1 MIEILSGGVL
11 STVQD
16 QGRYG
21 YRQYG
26 VPISGAMDLYA
37 LRLANILVGNN
48 EEAAGIEV
56 TFYGLKLR
64 STEDTWVA
72 ITGGDLSPQKN
83 GKPVPMWRS
92 ICLKK
97 NEILSFRG
105 LRSGFRAYMAVQGG
119 IDIPLLM
126 NSRSTSIK
134 AAFGGTGGA
143 LKTGDRLKTWDSF
156 AGGKMQEKLIPDQFI
171 PLYSTQNELR
181 VVLGPQADYFPSEIR
196 ELFLNSEYTI
206 TPQSDRQGYRLT
218 GPALKH
224 IRSYDVI
231 TEAVWPGAVQIPGDG
246 LPIILLS
253 DAQTTGG
260 YPKIASVISVDIDK
274 LGQAKPS
281 DKIRF
286 KSVTL
291 EESVHLLRE
300 QEKRVKKIKNL
311 MEAQGEEFAGLSSCR
326 G

>member
-1 MIEILSGGVL
+1 MIEILSGGIL

-16 QGRYG
+16 LGRYG

-48 EEAAGIEV
+48 EDAAGIEV
-56 TFYGLKLR
+56 TFYGLKLM

-83 GKPVPMWRS
+83 EKPVPMWRS

-97 NEILSFRG
+97 NEVLSFRG

-119 IDIPLLM
+119 FDIPLLM

-134 AAFGGTGGA
+134 AAYGGTGGA
-143 LKTGDRLKTWDSF
+143 LKTGDRLKTGHSF
-156 AGGKMQEKLIPDQFI
+156 AGGKMQEKMIPDQLI
-171 PLYSTQNELR
+171 PLYNTQNELR

-224 IRSYDVI
+224 IRSHDVI

-300 QEKRVKKIKNL
+300 QEKRVKEIKNL
-311 MEAQGEEFAGLSSCR
+311 MEAQGEKFAGLSSCR

>member
-48 EEAAGIEV
+48 EDAAGIEV
-56 TFYGLKLR
+56 TFYGLRLR
-64 STEDTWVA
+64 STEDTWIA

-83 GKPVPMWRS
+83 GKPVSMWKS

-97 NEILSFRG
+97 NEVLSFRG

-119 IDIPLLM
+119 FDIPLIM

-143 LKTGDRLKTWDSF
+143 LKTGDRLKTSHSF
-156 AGGKMQEKLIPDQFI
+156 AGEKIQEKAIPDQLI
-171 PLYSTQNELR
+171 PSYSTQNELR
-181 VVLGPQADYFPSEIR
+181 VVSGPQSDYFSSEIL
-196 ELFLNSEYTI
+196 ELFLSSEYTV

-218 GPALKH
+218 GPALRH
-224 IRSYDVI
+224 IRSHDVI

-286 KSVTL
+286 KLVKL
-291 EESVHLLRE
+291 EESVYLLNE
-300 QEKRVKKIKNL
+300 QENRLKEIKSL
-311 MEAQGEEFAGLSSCR
+311 IEAQGEKFVGLSSC
-326 G
+326 GG

>member
-11 STVQD
+11 STIQD

-26 VPISGAMDLYA
+26 VPISGAMDRYA
-37 LRLANILVGNN
+37 LRTANILVGNDEN
-48 EEAAGIEV
+48 AAGIEV

-64 STEDTWVA
+64 SSTDTWIA
-72 ITGGDLSPQKN
+72 ITGGDLSPKIQDE
-83 GKPVPMWRS
+83 PVPPWTS

-97 NEILSFRG
+97 DQVLSFPR
-105 LRSGFRAYMAVQGG
+105 LRSGFRAYVAVRGG

-126 NSRSTSIK
+126 NSRSTTVK

-143 LKTGDRLKTWDSF
+143 LKSGDRLKIGENPR
-156 AGGKMQEKLIPDQFI
+156 AMKMGEGILPGRYIPQYDTPI
-171 PLYSTQNELR
+171 DLR
-181 VVLGPQADYFPSEIR
+181 VVLGPQSDYFPPET
-196 ELFLNSEYTI
+196 EEVFLNSEYTI
-206 TPQSDRQGYRLT
+206 TSQSDRQGYRLT

-224 IRSYDVI
+224 LSSYNLI
-231 TEAVWPGAVQIPGDG
+231 TEAVWPGAVQVPGDG
-246 LPIILLS
+246 LPIILLA

-260 YPKIASVISVDIDK
+260 YPKIASVISVDLDK

-291 EESVHLLRE
+291 EAAVNVILE
-300 QEKRVKKIKNL
+300 QENQVKEIKKL
-311 MEAQGEEFAGLSSCR
+311 LGE
-326 G
+326 

>member
-105 LRSGFRAYMAVQGG
+105 LRSGFRAYMAVHGG

-231 TEAVWPGAVQIPGDG
+231 TEAVWPGRCRSQEMAFPSFCFRMPRPLEAIPKSPRLFRWISISWDRQSLRTKFG
-246 LPIILLS
+246 LNRLLW
-253 DAQTTGG
+253 
-260 YPKIASVISVDIDK
+260 KNRCIFCAS
-274 LGQAKPS
+274 
-281 DKIRF
+281 
-286 KSVTL
+286 
-291 EESVHLLRE
+291 
-300 QEKRVKKIKNL
+300 KRS
-311 MEAQGEEFAGLSSCR
+311 G
-326 G
+326 